1 MTETSDLPIDPTDPS
16 DTESGSGEEQELAG
30 PGAGLS
36 SVDGDRESTGLLED
50 DLAGPN

>member
-16 DTESGSGEEQELAG
+16 DTESGSGEELGLAG

-36 SVDGDRESTGLLED
+36 SVDGDRESSAGPAE

>member
-1 MTETSDLPIDPTDPS
+1 MTETSDLPTDPTVGDA
-16 DTESGSGEEQELAG
+16 EGGSAEELELAG

-36 SVDGDRESTGLLED
+36 SVDDGEADDAED